1 MPPCSL
7 YEDSLHFLI
16 LSLVLYCVPLVDFIM
31 FEPLDDRIKAHP
43 VPIVLEHPKEAQSN
57 Q

>member
-31 FEPLDDRIKAHP
+31 FEPLDNRIKAHS